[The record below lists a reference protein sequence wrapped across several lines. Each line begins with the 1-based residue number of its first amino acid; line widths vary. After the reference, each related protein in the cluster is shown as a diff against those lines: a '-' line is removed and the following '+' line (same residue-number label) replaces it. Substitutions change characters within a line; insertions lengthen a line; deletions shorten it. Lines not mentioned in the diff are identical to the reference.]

1 MKLSHLTFSL
11 LMATASLHAEALIS
25 DLYQK
30 ANQAY
35 AAQSYQEAYPLY
47 EQLNDQFPENPGINF
62 LLGRCALE
70 VKLYDEAIAAFDR
83 VLILNPQHNRTR
95 LELARLYTEI
105 GQYDLAETEL
115 DTVLSGQLP
124 SDVRDIVLTFKSN
137 IDKRLSRHTFN
148 GVIVMGGGYDSNAN
162 NDIGNKAFLVPSFN
176 LWLDGQEEVSTT
188 NMFATSVLNFGYDF
202 GDRGG
207 WSIENSVVGYTVA
220 NAKERQNN
228 LSLIS
233 LSAAPTWFD
242 QDYRLQFP
250 LTYDRIYMD
259 DKGYM
264 YNLSGGAK
272 ISYLLD
278 TTSQIIGGYTY
289 KRGYYDDNSA
299 LNVSSHSFFAS
310 YKKAFGENPTIIGLN
325 TSYSINNELEGS
337 RTDVTSHGYSYGAEV
352 SKTFPYQI
360 NGAFVYSVGS
370 TFYEET
376 DVTFGTMRRDRRKNY
391 ELRLSKFIQN
401 NFSLNA
407 IAAYIQ
413 NDSNQAPFEY
423 DKMTFQLNGA
433 LSF

>member
-1 MKLSHLTFSL
+1 MKLSHLTFSFL
-11 LMATASLHAEALIS
+11 LGMASLHAEALKS

-30 ANQAY
+30 ANQSY
-35 AAQSYQEAYPLY
+35 AAKSYQEAYPLY
-47 EQLNDQFPENPGINF
+47 EQLNDQFPDSPEINF
-62 LLGRCALE
+62 LVGRCALE
-70 VKLYDEAIAAFDR
+70 LKLYDEAVAAFDR

-105 GQYDLAETEL
+105 GQYDLAQTEL

-124 SDVRDIVLTFKSN
+124 SEVRDIVLTFKSN

-176 LWLDGQEEVSTT
+176 LWLDGKEEVSSTSI
-188 NMFATSVLNFGYDF
+188 FATSVLNFGYDF

-233 LSAAPTWFD
+233 LSASPTWFD

-250 LTYDRIYMD
+250 LTYDRVYMD

-264 YNLSGGAK
+264 YNLSGGAR

-278 TTSQIIGGYTY
+278 TTSQLSGGYTY
-289 KRGYYDDNSA
+289 KRGYFDTDSA
-299 LNVSSHSFFAS
+299 LDVSSHSFSAS
-310 YKKAFGENPTIIGLN
+310 YKKAFGENPIIIAIN

-337 RTDVTSHGYSYGAEV
+337 RTDVTSHGYGYGAEI

-376 DVTFGTMRRDRRKNY
+376 DVTFGTMRHDTRKNY
-391 ELRLSKFIQN
+391 EIRLSKFIQN
-401 NFSLNA
+401 NVSVNA
-407 IAAYIQ
+407 IASYIE

-433 LSF
+433 FSF